1 MAFAQPGARSLGS
14 IHPPPV
20 EPSAGAGALIPEKGG
35 ALRKQSTQGRRTV
48 VAAVLCGALF
58 GAPFLLLHDGTTSVH
73 AVTTEATHPRVRPL
87 SALGGSGNQSPSH
100 LVAYTPPTTAPPR
113 DPGPTVEVAA
123 QPVSD
128 TLTAADRT
136 ATPDIVDDAMDG
148 QATWYPEAPPGKCA
162 SHFLPKGTVVTVT
175 NLANDATTT
184 CVVDDYEA
192 APYPRVLDM
201 SPSGFAQLSDPSRGV
216 VDVRISW

>member
-1 MAFAQPGARSLGS
+1 M
-14 IHPPPV
+14 
-20 EPSAGAGALIPEKGG
+20 GALVPEKGG
-35 ALRKQSTQGRRTV
+35 ALRKQSTQGRRIA
-48 VAAVLCGALF
+48 VAAALSGALF
-58 GAPFLLLHDGTTSVH
+58 GAPFLLLHNGVTSVH
-73 AVTTEATHPRVRPL
+73 GVHTEATQPRVRPL
-87 SALGGSGNQSPSH
+87 SALGGNELPSH
-100 LVAYTPPTTAPPR
+100 LVAYTPPTTVPLTK
-113 DPGPTVEVAA
+113 DSGPAVEVAS

-128 TLTAADRT
+128 TITADVRS
-136 ATPDIVDDAMDG
+136 PQPLIVDNSMVG

-175 NLANDATTT
+175 NLANNATTT

-201 SPSGFAQLSDPSRGV
+201 SPSGFAQLEVPSRGV